1 MSHHHSIFG
10 ILLIGMAA
18 VLFLGSG
25 LLAQEIKIKTE
36 NGIPVVYNPK
46 EPVPVPGIA
55 SQITLQQDLVLGG
68 ESEGQEYLF
77 SLLSFLVVD
86 DDENMIVLDREES
99 CIKIFD
105 KNGKKIQQFGRKGE
119 GPGEFQRPTTLAV
132 IKGEKIG
139 VMDPPNHRYS
149 IFSREGEC
157 LKEISLEKYARL
169 IRVRADSRGFFYANY
184 LTVVDA
190 QKNIK
195 YTMDLI
201 KFDQDFKP
209 VLTLGSFEFTRK
221 RREVIM
227 VEKRFGFYPR
237 DDNSFAWG
245 INGAYVINIVSTNGE
260 TIRRIVKDYDPVK
273 VTEEDRQEMYKDT
286 FGEQKLPSDVSLN
299 FPKYYPP
306 FYGFLC
312 DDEGRIHV
320 WTYEK
325 DPQGNIFYDVFTRE
339 GKCFTRYSLPNKELL
354 FAVKKNKVYSINNTD
369 FPVLTRYTM
378 IWH

>member
-1 MSHHHSIFG
+1 MRHRHTIFG

-18 VLFLGSG
+18 VLFLGRG
-25 LLAQEIKIKTE
+25 LLAQKIKIKTE

-46 EPVPVPGIA
+46 EPVPVPGMP

-68 ESEGQEYLF
+68 ENEGQEYLF
-77 SLLSFLVVD
+77 TLLSFLVVD
-86 DDENMIVLDREES
+86 DDENMIILDNGES

-105 KNGKKIQQFGRKGE
+105 KSGTKIQQFGRKGE

-132 IKGEKIG
+132 IEGGKIG

-149 IFSREGEC
+149 IFSQDGVC
-157 LKEISLEKYARL
+157 LKEISLGKYSRL
-169 IRVRADSRGFFYANY
+169 RRVRFDSRGFFYANFF
-184 LTVVDA
+184 TVVDA
-190 QKNIK
+190 QKDIK
-195 YTMDLI
+195 YTVDLI

-209 VLTLGSFEFTRK
+209 VATLGSFEVNRK

-227 VEKRFGFYPR
+227 VEKRFGFYPQ
-237 DDNSFAWG
+237 DDNCLAWG
-245 INGAYVINIVSTNGE
+245 INDAYVINIVSPNGE

-273 VTEEDRQEMYKDT
+273 ITEEDRQEMYKDS
-286 FGEQKLPSDVSLN
+286 FGERELPSDVSLN

-306 FYGFLC
+306 FLGLIC

-320 WTYEK
+320 LTYEK
-325 DPQGNIFYDVFTRE
+325 DPQGNIFYDVLTRE

-354 FAVKKNKVYSINNTD
+354 FAVKKNKLYTLNRSD

-378 IWH
+378 IWQ